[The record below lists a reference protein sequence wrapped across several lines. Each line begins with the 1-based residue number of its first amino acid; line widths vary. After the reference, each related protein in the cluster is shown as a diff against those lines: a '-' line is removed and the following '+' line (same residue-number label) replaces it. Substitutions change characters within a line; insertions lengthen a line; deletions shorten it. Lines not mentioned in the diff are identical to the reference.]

1 MDILVI
7 AAIYSVL
14 GIGLA
19 FPAGPPLYEEVC
31 TGMTPK
37 VFVQGYLLGHGGAP
51 HSPAS
56 NPFEVNVNT
65 NCYNEKIKIQGMC
78 EYNYPLII
86 FVKVDNQ

>member
-1 MDILVI
+1 MDILYI
-7 AAIYSVL
+7 AAICSVL

-51 HSPAS
+51 QSPAS

-78 EYNYPLII
+78 ESYQVELI
-86 FVKVDNQ
+86 FFTVR